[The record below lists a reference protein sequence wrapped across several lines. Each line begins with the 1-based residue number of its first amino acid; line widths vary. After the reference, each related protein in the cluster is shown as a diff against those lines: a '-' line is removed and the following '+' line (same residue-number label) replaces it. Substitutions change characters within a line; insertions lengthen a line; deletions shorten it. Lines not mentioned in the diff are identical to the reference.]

1 MVDVQI
7 NTLLKEVMP
16 ELAKQGIRLM
26 DYADLD
32 HNQKSKV
39 TMRVPCSF
47 YIMAQCLDLV
57 LYVHGYYG

>member
-39 TMRVPCSF
+39 TTRVPCSPKLWHN
-47 YIMAQCLDLV
+47 A
-57 LYVHGYYG
+57 